1 MSQSLTP
8 TPTLLTPS
16 LPPKTLVGIDL
27 ITFTS
32 TPNFHGIR
40 DIPSGW
46 HFLYTGTTEGLSLRV
61 GGWFYIDAT
70 DTNKQSGGGGGA
82 QSEILVW
89 KWDENAECLEPLSPE
104 QAGEGMRYRANIGGV
119 WGSGGLF
126 GYRSRVPVP
135 VSTGGSGALQKIG
148 SGAGAAS
155 NVAEVN
161 EEDEEE
167 GRREWA
173 ALTDSLSEAL
183 LSRITGSP
191 GGDWEGRKRWV
202 VTSGSTAK
210 MDDDDIP
217 GLEEPNPA
225 LISEGRTAPTP
236 ATTTQLQTQ
245 TRPESNTERPFSFLP
260 IDLKMTW
267 RSGAI
272 GRERTEAA
280 RDKSWALGE
289 IIHSINPSDDKPG
302 EAQILGELQFTFL
315 MGLTLMNFSCLQQ
328 WKRLLRLIL
337 TCRSAILTRD
347 SLISSVLRLLLTQ
360 LKRCDNVEGGLFD
373 QMGNEG
379 GAEGSEFLRKL
390 LRGFRIAIYEVL
402 EDGEQN
408 QTSSGIDSPVKREFE
423 KLEEWVKNEFDWE
436 LDRDKVLRRGMV
448 QLEDGEQVELEVDD
462 HEEEEEYQPVVVDL
476 GEGTGGNVDEDIVL
490 DDDDHVG
497 DMRY

>member
-1 MSQSLTP
+1 MSQSLKP

-40 DIPSGW
+40 DLPPGW

-61 GGWFYIDAT
+61 GGWFYIDEK
-70 DTNKQSGGGGGA
+70 DTIKRRGGGYET
-82 QSEILVW
+82 QSDILVW
-89 KWDENAECLEPLSPE
+89 KWDENTESLEPLGPE
-104 QAGEGMRYRANIGGV
+104 QTGEGMRYRANIGGV
-119 WGSGGLF
+119 WGSGGLL

-135 VSTGGSGALQKIG
+135 VAGSGALQKAG
-148 SGAGAAS
+148 SGAGAGADAGAGS
-155 NVAEVN
+155 NIAEVD
-161 EEDEEE
+161 EEDEE

-173 ALTDSLSEAL
+173 ALTDSLSDDL
-183 LSRITGSP
+183 LSRIIGSP
-191 GGDWEGRKRWV
+191 SVDWEGRTRWV
-202 VTSGSTAK
+202 VTSGSTAR
-210 MDDDDIP
+210 MDDDEIP
-217 GLEEPNPA
+217 GLEGTEPGPA
-225 LISEGRTAPTP
+225 LTSESAAASKPEDQTP
-236 ATTTQLQTQ
+236 AQPL
-245 TRPESNTERPFSFLP
+245 PESNTERPLSFLS

-289 IIHSINPSDDKPG
+289 IIRSISPGDDKPG

-315 MGLTLMNFSCLQQ
+315 MGLTLMNFSCMQQ

-337 TCRSAILTRD
+337 TCRSAILSRAN
-347 SLISSVLRLLLTQ
+347 LISSVLRLLLTQ
-360 LKRCDNVEGGLFD
+360 LKRCDDVEGGLFD

-390 LRGFRIAIYEVL
+390 LLGFRIAMYEVL

-408 QTSSGIDSPVKREFE
+408 QSGSAAESPVKREFE
-423 KLEEWVKNEFDWE
+423 RLEEWVKNEFDWE

-448 QLEDGEQVELEVDD
+448 QLEDGEEVELEIDD

-476 GEGTGGNVDEDIVL
+476 GGGIGGTVDEDMN
-490 DDDDHVG
+490 DDDG
-497 DMRY
+497 DMRF

>member
-40 DIPSGW
+40 NLPSGW

-61 GGWFYIDAT
+61 GGWFYIDT
-70 DTNKQSGGGGGA
+70 KDTNKRSGGGGES
-82 QSEILVW
+82 QSDILIW
-89 KWDENAECLEPLSPE
+89 KWDENTECLEPLGPE
-104 QAGEGMRYRANIGGV
+104 QAGEGMKYRANIGGV
-119 WGSGGLF
+119 WGTGGLF

-135 VSTGGSGALQKIG
+135 VSAGGSGALQKA
-148 SGAGAAS
+148 GAGGGAGI
-155 NVAEVN
+155 AEVD

-191 GGDWEGRKRWV
+191 SVDWEGRTRWA

-217 GLEEPNPA
+217 GLEDPNPA
-225 LISEGRTAPTP
+225 STSEGPTTSTP
-236 ATTTQLQTQ
+236 ATVTQPQPQPL
-245 TRPESNTERPFSFLP
+245 PESNTKRPFSFLP

-289 IIHSINPSDDKPG
+289 IIHSISSSDDRAG

-337 TCRSAILTRD
+337 TCRSAIITRAN
-347 SLISSVLRLLLTQ
+347 LISSALRLLLTQ
-360 LKRCDNVEGGLFD
+360 LKRCDDVEGGLLD

-390 LRGFRIAIYEVL
+390 LRGFRIAMYEVL
-402 EDGEQN
+402 EDGEQ
-408 QTSSGIDSPVKREFE
+408 SAIDSPVKREFE

-448 QLEDGEQVELEVDD
+448 QLEDGEEVELEIDD
-462 HEEEEEYQPVVVDL
+462 HEEEDEYQPVVVDL
-476 GEGTGGNVDEDIVL
+476 GGDMDGNNDQDIVV
-490 DDDDHVG
+490 DDDDDDG